1 MRGTDGDGGVAVPA
15 NLEELQ
21 ARVAAA
27 WKTLVEAALGLANA
41 VNAAALTEE
50 VRAAE
55 QTLGNAAR
63 AYAATTTALM
73 EARRPP
79 PPRRPRRR

>member
-1 MRGTDGDGGVAVPA
+1 MRGADGDGVVVVPA

-21 ARVAAA
+21 AKVAAA
-27 WKTLVEAALGLANA
+27 WKALVEAALGLANA
-41 VNAAALTEE
+41 VNAAALTEDVWAE
-50 VRAAE
+50 E
-55 QTLGNAAR
+55 QTLGNAVR

-73 EARRPP
+73 EAMRPP

>member
-1 MRGTDGDGGVAVPA
+1 MRGADGDRGVAVPA

-21 ARVAAA
+21 AREAAA

-73 EARRPP
+73 EAMRLR
-79 PPRRPRRR
+79 PPRRARRR